1 MVLGHHLSQQTQHMD
16 QCVPCAAGFVLGKPF
31 WGIPGVEP
39 INPSADTA
47 GKAAAA
53 AAAAAADPGE
63 GVLEGDDLAS
73 KHISIP
79 GMDGFFIY
87 QIHFKTVRRGCL
99 LFVSSADGVIW
110 CVV

>member
-1 MVLGHHLSQQTQHMD
+1 MCLH
-16 QCVPCAAGFVLGKPF
+16 VPCAAGFVLGKPF

-53 AAAAAADPGE
+53 AAADPGE
-63 GVLEGDDLAS
+63 ALLEGDDLAS

-87 QIHFKTVRRGCL
+87 QIHYKTVRL
-99 LFVSSADGVIW
+99 VSFFAVFA
-110 CVV
+110 C

>member
-1 MVLGHHLSQQTQHMD
+1 
-16 QCVPCAAGFVLGKPF
+16 VLGKPF

-63 GVLEGDDLAS
+63 AVLDGDDLAS

-87 QIHFKTVRRGCL
+87 QIHYKTVRADFRL
-99 LFVSSADGVIW
+99 DFVADGVIW
-110 CVV
+110 CVVLCRVGVLAPDGTGV